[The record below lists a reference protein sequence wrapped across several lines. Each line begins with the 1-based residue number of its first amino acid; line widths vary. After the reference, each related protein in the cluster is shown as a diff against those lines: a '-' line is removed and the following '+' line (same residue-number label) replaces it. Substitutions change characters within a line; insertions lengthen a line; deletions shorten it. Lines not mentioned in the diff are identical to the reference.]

1 LALKIDDPL
10 YSRRE
15 TDADLPPTL
24 STTSE
29 QLFSPRN
36 VTEKLHLMWWARGLL
51 RVAAH
56 RLKDVIRGSVASP
69 IRPIG
74 ARHGTPPESASH

>member
-1 LALKIDDPL
+1 LALKMDDPL

-15 TDADLPPTL
+15 TDAYFHTAG
-24 STTSE
+24 STKSGR
-29 QLFSPRN
+29 LISPRN

-74 ARHGTPPESASH
+74 ARHGTHPESASH